1 MRYGANHKLETRKR
15 VLIEAGKAIRAEGPH
30 KIGVAEVMGRAGLTH
45 GGFYAHFASKDDLVA
60 AAVEGMF
67 DEGRERMVREMT
79 GRSPAQALA
88 AYIDFYLSAAHRD
101 ARSTGCP
108 LPFLSA
114 DAPRMGHVARER
126 FAGGVRQ
133 FSAGLSARLKE
144 LNVPQPD
151 DAAASLL
158 AELVGALSLARAE
171 PDPGHSD
178 AILERSR
185 VSLKKRFGLEAG
197 S

>member
-1 MRYGANHKLETRKR
+1 MRCVG
-15 VLIEAGKAIRAEGPH
+15 IR
-30 KIGVAEVMGRAGLTH
+30 R
-45 GGFYAHFASKDDLVA
+45 
-60 AAVEGMF
+60 
-67 DEGRERMVREMT
+67 RRR
-79 GRSPAQALA
+79 
-88 AYIDFYLSAAHRD
+88 
-101 ARSTGCP
+101 
-108 LPFLSA
+108 
-114 DAPRMGHVARER
+114 R